1 MIRKFLYILFL
12 IFFCCQMCFA
22 ENVYKITS
30 VNFDTSTSMIFL
42 TSPDTYN
49 MGVANN
55 IKLVKLQNPK
65 RIYFDLNSAH
75 LVSNKENWYFNSG
88 GIKQIKIN
96 QFSTNPYKVRVVMY
110 VADNYDVTKLNL
122 LKINNNIVIN
132 LKGAVLKSEYFQ
144 NIYSDSRTS
153 SSEFYEN
160 LSISN
165 EEIDNINSQAKKA
178 DSAYM
183 IDQIQKSFQVQTQ
196 SVKTSAVTK
205 DLKLK
210 SKYFL
215 NTVNAKSTG
224 FLVSGFGTVN
234 IEKPMYLSNP
244 SRVVFDIPNAVLNP
258 SLVNK
263 TFPSGE
269 ESIKVSQFS
278 QNKVRVII
286 YSPEI
291 SKYFPI
297 FSSDG
302 QSMFFVKANPQ
313 NFANLFNTTNDA
325 VAYYANTNK
334 DGTSDFTI
342 VFSAPVVH
350 SVQRTASKLI
360 VNFYNTSRFNQ
371 NTYKNTVENTVF
383 KNMNLDILPKIGL
396 NLDFPI
402 SASASVN
409 TYLGADGK
417 TIKISVKGMNV
428 IPASTAAAPAMQ
440 TKVLFVHRNKGA
452 QRVVVLDAGHGGTDF
467 GAMRAGI
474 NEKDINL
481 DVTKRVKEILEQ
493 KGVKVIM
500 TRSTDVFVPLQQRT
514 QVATTA
520 KPDIFV
526 SVHVNASVRP
536 EISGVETHYYHD
548 ESLDLAS
555 SVHSKIASYI
565 KSPDRGLF
573 KSKFYVINHTEVP
586 AILCEIG
593 FISND
598 DERNDLITDKRKQQ
612 TAKAIAEGIMSYFK
626 LK

>member
-1 MIRKFLYILFL
+1 
-12 IFFCCQMCFA
+12 MCFA

-49 MGVANN
+49 MSVANN

-132 LKGAVLKSEYFQ
+132 LKGTVLKSEYFQ

-165 EEIDNINSQAKKA
+165 EEIDNINAQAKKA

-196 SVKTSAVTK
+196 PVKTSAVTK

-234 IEKPMYLSNP
+234 VEKPMYLSNP

-263 TFPSGE
+263 TFPIGE

-286 YSPEI
+286 YSPETT
-291 SKYFPI
+291 KYFPI

-302 QSMFFVKANPQ
+302 QSMFFVKENPQ

-325 VAYYANTNK
+325 VAYYVNTNK
-334 DGTSDFTI
+334 DDTSDFTI
-342 VFSAPVVH
+342 VFSSPVVH
-350 SVQRTASKLI
+350 GVKRSGSDLTI
-360 VNFYNTSRFNQ
+360 NFYNTSRFNQ
-371 NTYKNTVENTVF
+371 NAYKNTVENSAF
-383 KNMNLDILPKIGL
+383 KNMSLDILPKIGL
-396 NLDFPI
+396 KLVLPL

-417 TIKISVKGMNV
+417 TVKISLKGMNV
-428 IPASTAAAPAMQ
+428 TPQATAIAPATQ
-440 TKVLFVHRNKGA
+440 TKILFVHRNKGA

-481 DVTKRVKEILEQ
+481 DVAKRVKSILET

-500 TRSTDVFVPLQQRT
+500 TRSTDVFIPLQQRT
-514 QVATTA
+514 QVAATA

-536 EISGVETHYYHD
+536 EICGVETHYYHD